1 MKTYEIN
8 FDGLVG
14 PTHNYA
20 GLAFGNLASDY
31 NSYTRANP
39 LEAVK
44 QGLEKM
50 KLMHHLG
57 IKQAILPPHAR
68 PNVPLLRSL
77 GFSGKNNKILKD
89 VYRHEPRLLAAC
101 CSSSSMWAAN
111 AATLSPSIDSGDG
124 RVQITPANMNTNFHR
139 SQESEATA
147 AIFKKIFASDK
158 HFCHHQ
164 PLPSSAPFADEGAAN
179 YTRFC
184 KDYGSPGV
192 ALFVYGI
199 QGFPQD
205 VARPEPQNFPAR
217 QTKEASMA
225 IARSHQLDFE
235 KVVFAQQNPDVIDQ
249 GVFHNDVISVGNQDV
264 FFYHEESFIDTEK
277 VVAELSKKADFPIHF
292 VEVKSSELSVKD
304 AVSSYLF
311 NSQLITLDNGEM
323 MLIAPGDCEQ
333 NREVQEYILQ
343 LIKSD
348 KRIKQVQYSDCRQ
361 SMRNGGGPACLRLR
375 AVVNEKELKSIH
387 QKVFVND
394 ELIETLTHW
403 ADKHY
408 RDRLHVDELL
418 DPKII
423 DESNRALDELSQI
436 LGLGSI
442 YYFQK

>member
-20 GLAFGNLASDY
+20 GLAYGNIASDY

-50 KLMHHLG
+50 KLIHHLG
-57 IKQAILPPHAR
+57 IKQAIIPPHAR
-68 PNVPLLRSL
+68 PNLPLLQSL
-77 GFSGKNNKILKD
+77 GFSGKNRDILKE
-89 VYRHEPRLLAAC
+89 VYKHEPRLLAAC

-111 AATLSPSIDSGDG
+111 AATISPSVDSADG
-124 RVQITPANMNTNFHR
+124 RVQITPANLATNFHR
-139 SQESEATA
+139 AQETQTTA
-147 AIFKKIFASDK
+147 EILKKIFPNEE
-158 HFCHHQ
+158 HFCHHD
-164 PLPSSAPFADEGAAN
+164 PLPMSVPFRDEGAAN

-184 KDYGSPGV
+184 KEYGSPGV
-192 ALFVYGI
+192 ALFVYGKR
-199 QGFPQD
+199 GFPSD
-205 VARPEPQNFPAR
+205 VAYPEPSNFPAR
-217 QTKEASMA
+217 QTNEASMA
-225 IARSHQLDFE
+225 IARSHQLNFD

-264 FFYHEESFIDTEK
+264 FFYHEESFVDTDK
-277 VVAELSKKADFPIHF
+277 VIAEISSKVDFPMHF
-292 VEVKSSELSVKD
+292 IEVKSSELSVKE

-311 NSQLITLDNGEM
+311 NSQLISLDNGEM
-323 MLIAPGDCEQ
+323 MLIAPSDCEH

-375 AVVNEKELKSIH
+375 AVVNDKELKSAH
-387 QKVFVND
+387 QKVFVD
-394 ELIETLTHW
+394 DKLIDTLTHW

-408 RDRLHVDELL
+408 RDRLHVDELM

-423 DESNRALDELSQI
+423 DESNRALDELTQI
-436 LGLGSI
+436 LDLGSI